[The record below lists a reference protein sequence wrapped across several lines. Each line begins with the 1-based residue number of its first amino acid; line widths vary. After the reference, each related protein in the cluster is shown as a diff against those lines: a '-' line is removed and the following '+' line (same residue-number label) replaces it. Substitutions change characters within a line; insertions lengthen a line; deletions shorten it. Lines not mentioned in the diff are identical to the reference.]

1 MGALN
6 IKDPEVAEKARR
18 LARLRGTTIT
28 DAVAE
33 ALEQSLAAATAQA
46 DVARE
51 ARERR
56 VDAIVE
62 RFRSQLRPDAPS
74 PWQVL
79 DELYDER
86 GLPK

>member
-1 MGALN
+1 MSALN

>member
-1 MGALN
+1 MSALN

-18 LARLRGTTIT
+18 LARLRGTSIT

-33 ALEQSLAAATAQA
+33 ALEQGLAAATAQA

-74 PWQVL
+74 PWQLL
-79 DELYDER
+79 DELYDEY